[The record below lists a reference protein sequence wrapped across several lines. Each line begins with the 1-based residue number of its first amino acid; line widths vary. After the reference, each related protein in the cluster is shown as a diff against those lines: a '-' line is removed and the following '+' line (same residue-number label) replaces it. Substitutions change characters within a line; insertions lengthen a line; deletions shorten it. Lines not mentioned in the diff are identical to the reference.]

1 MAVGGSKVWL
11 VGHCNGYPN
20 ENLEK
25 NGRDWWVSDR
35 DSQPSL
41 FMFGTLFCSCNMCL
55 SIRTNTKRK
64 LMYVVHR
71 LDWDHIT
78 KCKQALHKS
87 FLSSSGRLKSSFI
100 AQFRDKISV
109 SFLTSMNFGGLPAGK
124 DPERLSMTELYPR
137 GKASVRFRA

>member
-1 MAVGGSKVWL
+1 MAVGGSKVYWS
-11 VGHCNGYPN
+11 GTAMEYPN

-71 LDWDHIT
+71 LD
-78 KCKQALHKS
+78 
-87 FLSSSGRLKSSFI
+87 
-100 AQFRDKISV
+100 
-109 SFLTSMNFGGLPAGK
+109 
-124 DPERLSMTELYPR
+124 
-137 GKASVRFRA
+137 